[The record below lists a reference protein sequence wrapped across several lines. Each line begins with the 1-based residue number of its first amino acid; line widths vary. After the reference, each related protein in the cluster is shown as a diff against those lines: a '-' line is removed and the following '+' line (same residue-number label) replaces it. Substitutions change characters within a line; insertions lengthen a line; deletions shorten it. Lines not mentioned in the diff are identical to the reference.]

1 MCLITVVYVCD
12 HVSGIFETAD
22 GESWCPRQTAS
33 TVVCWPVG
41 REEQW
46 VGESNRWIY
55 LKPQSRGKLGQPVP
69 VWRFFLCG
77 SMRNVLQTNTL
88 GMVVWFSGRKRC
100 LRQIKWFG
108 FRIVLIS
115 WQHQQAIQ
123 KPYVSKCVHN
133 TNILSAVSIWKC
145 VRLTFLY
152 QHRANLVFHCI
163 YL

>member
-55 LKPQSRGKLGQPVP
+55 LNHNREESSGNLYPCGGLESQTGGYTSTIIERKARATCTRV
-69 VWRFFLCG
+69 VFFPLWEHEKCTSKQCAG
-77 SMRNVLQTNTL
+77 YGCMLD
-88 GMVVWFSGRKRC
+88 SGRKSC
-100 LRQIKWFG
+100 LRQIKWICY
-108 FRIVLIS
+108 RIDSTLWLHIG
-115 WQHQQAIQ
+115 
-123 KPYVSKCVHN
+123 
-133 TNILSAVSIWKC
+133 
-145 VRLTFLY
+145 
-152 QHRANLVFHCI
+152 
-163 YL
+163 